1 MFVKNSRAEVDFN
14 ILFRQF
20 HQYCAVPD
28 PVGIQKVCEPRLA
41 ETVNQAVERIHFHG
55 LDVEM
60 ANLTVESK
68 IKVLKVEVHH
78 GLHVDRAKNNLK
90 FTVSKSSLFGAPAS
104 YYIPAEQDNRTC
116 LDGLDNNRKPYLVA
130 VTAVME
136 SPMKL
141 YV

>member
-1 MFVKNSRAEVDFN
+1 M
-14 ILFRQF
+14 Q
-20 HQYCAVPD
+20 
-28 PVGIQKVCEPRLA
+28 
-41 ETVNQAVERIHFHG
+41 RIHFHG

-68 IKVLKVEVHH
+68 IKVLKVEIHH
-78 GLHVDRAKNNLK
+78 GLNVDRSKNNFK
-90 FTVSKSSLFGAPAS
+90 YTTSKSSLFGAPAT
-104 YYIPAEQDNRTC
+104 YYVPTEQDNRTW

-141 YV
+141 FV